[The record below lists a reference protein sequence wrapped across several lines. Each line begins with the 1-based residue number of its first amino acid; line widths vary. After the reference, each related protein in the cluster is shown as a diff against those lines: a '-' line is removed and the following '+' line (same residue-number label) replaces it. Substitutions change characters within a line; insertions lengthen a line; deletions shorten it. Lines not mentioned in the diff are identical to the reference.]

1 MKLAVITEMGLE
13 DCEIQDIITDYRK
26 LVKLDE
32 ALSCTTDA
40 PFINLISFMEKLFPA
55 FQNDL
60 MNGDL
65 GDKYDN
71 MRKLVVSGMD
81 DEGLMNILLC
91 KE

>member
-1 MKLAVITEMGLE
+1 MAIITDMGL
-13 DCEIQDIITDYRK
+13 QDWQIRDVIADYRK

-40 PFINLISFMEKLFPA
+40 PFINLISFMETLLPA

-60 MNGDL
+60 ISGDL
-65 GDKYDN
+65 GDNYYSI
-71 MRKLVVSGMD
+71 RKLVVSDMD
-81 DEGLMNILLC
+81 DEELMDILLC

>member
-1 MKLAVITEMGLE
+1 MGAITEMGLQ
-13 DCEIQDIITDYRK
+13 DWEIKDIITDYRK

-60 MNGDL
+60 ISGDL
-65 GDKYDN
+65 GDDYDSI
-71 MRKLVVSGMD
+71 RELVVSDMD
-81 DEGLMNILLC
+81 DEELVNILLC